1 MIGIGH
7 NQARRV
13 GAAARPAV
21 RSAPALLATLALLH
35 GLLYAWLVPPWQ
47 VPDEPA
53 QFEYAALIAALG
65 RTPTVDDRD
74 AALDAQITRSLVR
87 ERFFEYL
94 LGHPPPE
101 PPQTIEQARAL
112 FFMPS
117 QIGGDPPLYFWLAVL
132 PIRLLAA
139 RSIEAQLLA
148 LRLLG
153 ALLTAGAVLCVY
165 GAARELVPAPGF
177 ALAAGLIAALQPMFV
192 FVGVGAGNDS
202 LANLIGAAI
211 AWALLRT
218 LRYGASPHRVLALAA
233 LALLGALTKRTLLP
247 QALLLALLGAGWTTV
262 RLARVLV
269 GRLVALDLNGPGISY
284 VVRYA
289 QSPRSL
295 RLGFLAG
302 ALGLGAVAL
311 LIAAGGRA
319 IVAGSRDAGVAAG
332 WTEAVGQTGA
342 RRALAAPGTGRAAL
356 EIAAGQVVVQ
366 ELPDVAAEWAQNQ
379 DLHASARV
387 WSAGGPAHGMLLIDF
402 GWATVEQPFDVDA
415 RGREVRLQTLIPL
428 YCPYVHVGLRATA
441 GTIYADRLD
450 AQSDRR
456 RGLNL
461 LSNGDLT
468 EGALRPGSL
477 PWQLGRYLHVRELAW
492 TWRSGRLLEPPPLG
506 WDLARIFFV
515 SFWGQF
521 GWMSL
526 PLIGGTP
533 WEGALWLI
541 CAGGLLG
548 TLGWLAAPGRAR
560 WRRRSVALLLLVI
573 ASGLLP
579 PLLNAYIQPRSQA
592 IQQGRYLFPML
603 APIALLLALG
613 WRALLPR
620 RWRAG
625 GLALGAAFAAAFAA
639 AALRLIVQAY
649 AW

>member
-1 MIGIGH
+1 MISIGH
-7 NQARRV
+7 NRARQV
-13 GAAARPAV
+13 AAAARPAV

-47 VPDEPA
+47 IPDEPA

-74 AALDAQITRSLVR
+74 AALDARLAGSLVR

-101 PPQTIEQARAL
+101 PPQTMEQARAI

-117 QIGGDPPLYFWLAVL
+117 QVGGDPPLYFWLAAL

-165 GAARELVPAPGF
+165 GAARELAPAAGL
-177 ALAAGLIAALQPMFV
+177 ALAAGLVAALQPMFV

-211 AWALLRT
+211 TWALLRT
-218 LRYGASPHRVLALAA
+218 LRCGASPRRVLALAA

-247 QALLLALLGAGWTTV
+247 QALLLALLGAGWLAV
-262 RLARVLV
+262 RLARL
-269 GRLVALDLNGPGISY
+269 LADVARS
-284 VVRYA
+284 A
-289 QSPRSL
+289 QPPRSL
-295 RLGFLAG
+295 RPGFLAA
-302 ALGLGAVAL
+302 ALGVGAVAL

-332 WTEAVGQTGA
+332 WTEAVGETGA

-356 EIAAGQVVVQ
+356 EIEAGQVVVQ

-441 GTIYADRLD
+441 GTIYADRLG

-468 EGALRPGSL
+468 GAALRPGSL
-477 PWQLGRYLHVRELAW
+477 PWRLGRYLHVRELAW

-526 PLIGGTP
+526 PLVGGAP

-548 TLGWLAAPGRAR
+548 ALGWLVAPGRAR
-560 WRRRSVALLLLVI
+560 WRRRSVALLLLIV
-573 ASGLLP
+573 AGGLLP